1 MTGWQRYQAVL
12 APRGARTALGA
23 SLVGRVSLAMNG
35 LALLLVAKQAL
46 GSYGQAGLVS
56 AALAVAF
63 AVAAPQRARAADRLG
78 PSRVLLWS
86 AVAHPCS
93 IALFLLLAAAH
104 APEAGLLATAA
115 LIGVT
120 VPPLGSVLRA
130 LWPAVVVDPLL
141 LPAAYSLESAA
152 VELCFIVGPLLVAGV
167 AAVTHPGVA
176 LAISAVLAGAGSFVL
191 AAVPFVRDVGRA
203 GDDRPRHLA
212 GPLVS
217 PVVRLALVLLL
228 LVGAGF
234 GSTEVCVIA
243 FVEEHGQPRSVA
255 GVVLAVW
262 SLGSMLG
269 GLLYGSLQ
277 LRHRPVRQLPW
288 FVGFVGVGA
297 ALPVLAHS
305 TLVLGLVI
313 FVYGTAIAPFFSCN
327 ALVVGEAAPEGT
339 VTEAFAWN
347 SSMVFGGAALGSA
360 VAGRVI
366 DAAGAHVAFR
376 VGAVSGLLTVL
387 VTLAVLLRGARAR
400 RAESAPEDGGGRGL
414 VV

>member
-1 MTGWQRYQAVL
+1 MTGWRRYQAVL

-78 PSRVLLWS
+78 PRRVLLWS
-86 AVAHPCS
+86 AVAHPVS
-93 IALFLLLAAAH
+93 IGLFLLLAAGH
-104 APEAGLLATAA
+104 APEVGLLATAA

-130 LWPAVVVDPLL
+130 LWPVVVDPLL

-167 AAVTHPGVA
+167 AAITHPGVA
-176 LAISAVLAGAGSFVL
+176 LVISAVLAGVGSFVL
-191 AAVPFVRDVGRA
+191 ASVPFVRDVGRA
-203 GDDRPRHLA
+203 AEDHPRHLA

-234 GSTEVCVIA
+234 GSTEVCVLA

-277 LRHRPVRQLPW
+277 LRHRPLRQLPW
-288 FVGFVGVGA
+288 FVGFVGIGA

-305 TLVLGLVI
+305 TLVLALVI

-366 DAAGAHVAFR
+366 DEAGAHVAFR

-387 VTLAVLLRGARAR
+387 VTLAVVLRSARAR
-400 RAESAPEDGGGRGL
+400 RAESAPDDGGGRGL